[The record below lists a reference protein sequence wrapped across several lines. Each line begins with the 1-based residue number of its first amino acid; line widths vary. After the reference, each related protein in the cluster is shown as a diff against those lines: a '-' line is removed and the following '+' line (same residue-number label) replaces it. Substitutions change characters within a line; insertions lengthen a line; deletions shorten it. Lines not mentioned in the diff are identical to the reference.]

1 MRSQIAADAGN
12 RRGKGAGGLEDPGAD
27 EEVLSDP
34 HCRHLVDYLEERGE
48 PVAVERLAEHV
59 AARARGVPVES
70 IGADVRRRVQTW
82 LHHGQLP
89 ALEARDVVSYDVDS
103 GIVRLVEGDPGDG

>member
-12 RRGKGAGGLEDPGAD
+12 RRGKGAGGLEDPGTD

-34 HCRHLVDYLEERGE
+34 HCRHLVDYLAERGE
-48 PVAVERLAEHV
+48 PASVERLAEHV

-70 IGADVRRRVQTW
+70 IGPNERRRVQTW

-89 ALEARDVVSYDVDS
+89 ALEARGVVSYDADA
-103 GIVRLVEGDPGDG
+103 GMVRLVGDDVGEA